1 MEVPLL
7 LRRAV
12 DAALEGVALS
22 DLAAAAERLSK
33 RYRAEQRDGRAHLAD
48 DRSVLAYLATRMPAT
63 YAATRASFEAVA
75 AAHPGFAPATVL
87 DVGAGPGTALWAAAD
102 CWPRLGDALLIEAS
116 DPVRRF
122 GERLS
127 AQSGVSSVVWREAD
141 ANDGLPGCDP
151 RDLVTLAYVLSE
163 LAPPQRD
170 ALVDRLWQLTGT
182 MLTIVEPGT
191 PAGWQR
197 VLSARKRLLA
207 AGAHIVAPCPHG
219 AACPLMPPDWCH
231 FAARVAR
238 SRMHRMAKGAAVP
251 WEDEKFIYLAA
262 SRLPGVR
269 SAARVIAPP
278 HGGSGRVT
286 LKLCRP
292 DGTAGER
299 LISRRDGAVF
309 KAARRADWGDTLDL

>member
-1 MEVPLL
+1 MEVPLA

-22 DLAAAAERLSK
+22 DLAAAAELLSK
-33 RYRAEQRDGRAHLAD
+33 RYRAEQRDGRPHLAD

-75 AAHPGFAPATVL
+75 AAHVGFAPATAL

-102 CWPRLGDALLIEAS
+102 CWPGLGDVLLIEAS

-127 AQSGVSSVVWREAD
+127 AESGVSSVVWRGAD
-141 ANDGLPGCDP
+141 ANDGLPGCGP

-170 ALVDRLWQLTGT
+170 ALLDRLWQLTGA
-182 MLTIVEPGT
+182 MLIIVEPGT

-197 VLSARKRLLA
+197 ILSARQRLLA

-262 SRLPGVR
+262 SRTPGP
-269 SAARVIAPP
+269 SSGARVIAPP

-286 LKLCRP
+286 LKLCQP

-299 LISRRDGAVF
+299 LISRRDGAAF
-309 KAARRADWGDTLDL
+309 KAARRTNWGDTLDL